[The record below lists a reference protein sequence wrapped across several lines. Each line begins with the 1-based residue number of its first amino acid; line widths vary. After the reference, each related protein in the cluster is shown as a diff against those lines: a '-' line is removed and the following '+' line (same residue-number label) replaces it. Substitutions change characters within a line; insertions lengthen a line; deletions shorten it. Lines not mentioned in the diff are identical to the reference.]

1 MSPYFDI
8 ANTKNVSIQNDGAV
22 PTLHIMLLNMLKNSI
37 KPCMIPVIND
47 GGSDGSLLDMM
58 YGRLPMIGKRGGP
71 GGKLLGFSIAL

>member
-1 MSPYFDI
+1 MMGH
-8 ANTKNVSIQNDGAV
+8 KNGRDY
-22 PTLHIMLLNMLKNSI
+22 TFKKLKNSI

-71 GGKLLGFSIAL
+71 GGKLLGFFVAL

>member
-22 PTLHIMLLNMLKNSI
+22 PEFYTFKKLKNSI

-71 GGKLLGFSIAL
+71 GGKLLGFFVAL